1 MAGYQ
6 DILVEPGRIARIVL
20 CRPAQRNAMTPRTM
34 AELTHAFR
42 TLDREPG
49 VAVILL
55 SGAGKGFCAGA
66 DLTGMARG
74 AGVLEDLAAKRH
86 IMELLTAMG
95 QISKVIVSQ
104 VHGFALAGGFGLVA
118 CSDLTV
124 VSDDCK
130 LGMPE
135 IRRGLAP
142 MNIMAPLSR
151 CLPRKVLLELMFT
164 GGLIVPARAAE
175 LGLVNRAVP
184 AADLEAEAL
193 GLAEAVARNST
204 AALGLCKEAYYQMQ
218 DMDEQRAFHYLTD
231 RLALN
236 AMTEDAQEGV
246 AAFLEKRG
254 PVWKD
259 R

>member
-1 MAGYQ
+1 MSTYQ
-6 DILVEPGRIARIVL
+6 DIQVTPGRIARVTL
-20 CRPAQRNAMTPRTM
+20 DRPEKRNAMTPRTM
-34 AELTHAFR
+34 AELVRAFR
-42 TLDREPG
+42 ALDRDPG

-55 SGAGKGFCAGA
+55 SGSGKGFCSGA
-66 DLTGMARG
+66 DLGGMTPG
-74 AGVLEDLAAKRH
+74 GVLDSLAAKRH

-104 VHGFALAGGFGLVA
+104 VHGFALAGGFGLAVA
-118 CSDLTV
+118 ADLTV

-151 CLPRKVLLELMFT
+151 CIPRKALLELMFT
-164 GGLIVPARAAE
+164 GALVPPERCVE
-175 LGLVNRAVP
+175 LGLANRVVP
-184 AADLEAEAL
+184 AARLEDEAL
-193 GLAEAVARNST
+193 ALAEAVAQHST
-204 AALGLCKEAYYQMQ
+204 AALGLCKEAFYQMQ
-218 DMDEQRAFHYLTD
+218 DMEGAAALHYLTD
-231 RLALN
+231 RLTLN

-246 AAFLEKRG
+246 AAFLAKRT
-254 PVWKD
+254 PVWRD